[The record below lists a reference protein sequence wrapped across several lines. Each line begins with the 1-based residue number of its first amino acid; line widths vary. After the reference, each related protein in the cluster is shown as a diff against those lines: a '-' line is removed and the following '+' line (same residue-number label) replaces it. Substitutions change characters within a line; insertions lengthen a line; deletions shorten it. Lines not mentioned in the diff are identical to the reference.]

1 MLMRRFLP
9 WALALLLVAT
19 FGYGLLHLFALRFAQ
34 GDVYPSYS
42 SLRADPLGTKA
53 LFDALG
59 RMQSLETTRNFRPL
73 QQLKP
78 AEPVTLFYLGV
89 SSDAIWDRAELRHFE
104 TLVGSGSRAVF
115 AFAPKGPVAP
125 MKKEPAK
132 KETEPAKAEEK
143 QAEEKKAEEP
153 AKEAE
158 KQEAEKENEKSPV
171 EPEVASLLAF
181 DQVAERWGVRI
192 ALVTRV
198 VSKGGKTAKPQDPPH
213 NEHAAATLADSE
225 SALEGDLPYRS
236 AIYFTDLQP
245 AWRVLYRVADQPV
258 LIERPWGDG
267 TLVLAG
273 DSFFLSNEALRDEP
287 RPKLLAWLA
296 DAHRTVVFD
305 EEHHG
310 IREETGIAAL
320 AQKYRLQGALV
331 ALLVVAALVIW
342 RSSVPFVRV
351 AQEED
356 DDERVEGRDA
366 AEAFSSLL
374 RRSIAPSR
382 ILEACIAE
390 WRKSFSRSPR
400 EAAAIEA
407 VLAEEN
413 ARPARERSPVAAYR
427 RISEALRRTPH
438 SPKAT

>member
-9 WALALLLVAT
+9 WVLALLLVAT

-34 GDVYPSYS
+34 GDVYPPYS

-89 SSDAIWDRAELRHFE
+89 SSDAMWGRAELRHFE

-115 AFAPKGPVAP
+115 AFAPKDPVTP
-125 MKKEPAK
+125 RKTEPAK
-132 KETEPAKAEEK
+132 KKTEPAK
-143 QAEEKKAEEP
+143 AEEKKAEEP

-158 KQEAEKENEKSPV
+158 KKETEKEKSPV

-198 VSKGGKTAKPQDPPH
+198 VSKGGNSAKPQDPPH
-213 NEHAAATLADSE
+213 NEHVAATLADSE

-267 TLVLAG
+267 TLVLTG

-287 RPKLLAWLA
+287 RPKLLAWLT

-331 ALLVVAALVIW
+331 ALLVVVALVIW

-374 RRSIAPSR
+374 RRSIAPGR